1 MSDGMLSQ
9 EEINALLGGIDLEET
24 DENNENSNESS
35 NENSNES
42 SNDVHTSLTNDEID
56 ALGEIGNISMGT
68 AATTLFTLL
77 NHKVLITTP
86 KVEVITWEQF
96 TDLFTDDLIGVVVD
110 YTEGFIGSN
119 LLILKEK
126 DVKVITD
133 LMMGGSGEFA
143 SGPITDLHLSAISEA
158 MNQMIGSSST
168 SMSQIFNKKI
178 DISTPQ
184 AVNIDENLEKILGS
198 QGELVKIS
206 FRLQIEDDIIDSE
219 LMQVLPINF
228 AKDLINNLFES
239 EMSGESPMMQQ
250 EASAPEPTPT
260 PQMAPTMEAPPMQQQ
275 MPQQQIPQQQMPPQQ
290 PNVMPNYGMGMPY
303 YGDPNMMQGQSPFY
317 GNPNMI
323 PMNNSQM
330 QQGYQ
335 GGGEPVDVKMPQ
347 FQSFDQSQKVYPK
360 ENMDILMD
368 VSLEV
373 SVELG
378 RTSRKIKEILEFG
391 PGSIIELDRLV
402 GEPIDVLVNGKFVAK
417 GEVVVI
423 DENFGI
429 RITDIINPENRI

>member
-35 NENSNES
+35 EG
-42 SNDVHTSLTNDEID
+42 VHTSLTNDEID

-86 KVEVITWEQF
+86 KVEVISWEEF
-96 TDLFTDDLIGVVVD
+96 TDLFTDNLIGVVVD

-184 AVNIDENLEKILGS
+184 AVDIDENLEKVLGS

-206 FRLQIEDDIIDSE
+206 FRLQIEEDIIDSE
-219 LMQVLPINF
+219 LMQVLPISF

-239 EMSGESPMMQQ
+239 ELSGESPMMQQ
-250 EASAPEPTPT
+250 ETASAAPTEPPAPA
-260 PQMAPTMEAPPMQQQ
+260 PQMAPTMETPQAQPMMQQQ
-275 MPQQQIPQQQMPPQQ
+275 VMQQQMPPQ
-290 PNVMPNYGMGMPY
+290 PNAMPNYGMGMPY

-323 PMNNSQM
+323 PMSPQM